1 MGRRLT
7 LGFIY
12 DDKLTFH
19 LLFFAIYIKCQDR
32 TLDIL
37 YDYIIKDKGG
47 RSMKVSVD
55 ISAEYKESYAVIYT
69 DKVTEEIQRMLDI
82 FSTSETPIT
91 ALQNEENLIVLQP
104 KEIYMVRVEDG
115 DTIIYGENQ
124 KYRSRKR
131 LYEIGQQ
138 LGKQFIQISKSTLI
152 NLSYMDSIEPGF
164 SGTLLLQLKNGCKD
178 YVSRTY
184 LPEFKKYL
192 GL

>member
-1 MGRRLT
+1 
-7 LGFIY
+7 
-12 DDKLTFH
+12 
-19 LLFFAIYIKCQDR
+19 
-32 TLDIL
+32 
-37 YDYIIKDKGG
+37 
-47 RSMKVSVD
+47 MKVSVD
-55 ISAEYKESYAVIYT
+55 ISAEYKEPYAVIYT
-69 DKVTEEIQRMLDI
+69 DKVTDEIQRMLDI
-82 FSTSETPIT
+82 FST
-91 ALQNEENLIVLQP
+91 

-115 DTIIYGENQ
+115 DTIIYGEKQ

-138 LGKQFIQISKSTLI
+138 LGKQFMQISKSTLI

-164 SGTLLLQLKNGCKD
+164 SGTLLLKLKNGCKD